1 MMIINN
7 KIIIYIKRNN
17 TQSTLSPIL
26 VSEIKSQERLINE
39 ILVRNQ
45 IMMIELHRS
54 TIIRFLKH

>member
-1 MMIINN
+1 MIINN

>member
-1 MMIINN
+1 MIINN

-26 VSEIKSQERLINE
+26 VSEIKSQGRLINE

>member
-26 VSEIKSQERLINE
+26 VSEIKSQGRLINE